1 MLVSQSANLAWLLCR
16 GWLASGN
23 EGGTRGIASLKEAED
38 GKKGEI
44 NVGGGA
50 KDEDMKGSFPKL

>member
-1 MLVSQSANLAWLLCR
+1 M
-16 GWLASGN
+16 
-23 EGGTRGIASLKEAED
+23 KEAED